1 MSDQPGGTN
10 DASSTERAPSY
21 TPPPAGE
28 QPQAPPPP
36 AVGEQPQAPPPP
48 PAEEQQQAQP
58 PAAEQLEPGRGA
70 PLVAGPPRSVS
81 EPIDARKVNT
91 VFGIGG
97 VLGLVAIIIVVIL
110 VGLLLISLLTHR

>member
-28 QPQAPPPP
+28 QPQAPPPR
-36 AVGEQPQAPPPP
+36 